1 MTGAG
6 TVGVVAGLALG
17 LGLVLLH
24 AYGRARRVTFE
35 QRLAP
40 YVPRPGLGS
49 GTRSGPGL
57 GDRSGRA
64 GLVGGALGSPLRRAT
79 AVTVRVLGGSDELAR
94 RLRRAADPRS
104 VEQFRAVQLL
114 GACVGLALGLVVAVP
129 AGVVGAFPVPVAGAL
144 VLLLGTSGGILPDVR
159 LGTAVRRREEA
170 MLLEFPTIAEV
181 LALAVAAG
189 ESPHAALQRVARIA
203 DGELV
208 GELRHALA
216 DIHAGANLSD
226 ALGRLSDRTGV
237 PALGR
242 FAEGISVAVERG
254 TPVADV
260 LRAQAQD
267 VREDGRRRLMEIGG
281 RKEVAML
288 VPVVFLVLP
297 VTILFALYPTAVVL
311 VGGL

>member
-1 MTGAG
+1 MTGNDAFG
-6 TVGVVAGLALG
+6 AWAGLALG
-17 LGLVLLH
+17 CGLVLLH
-24 AYGRARRVTFE
+24 AHVRARRVTFE

-40 YVPRPGLGS
+40 YVARPDLGE
-49 GTRSGPGL
+49 GRDAGVALQLRGFL
-57 GDRSGRA
+57 GGM
-64 GLVGGALGSPLRRAT
+64 LGAPLRSAT
-79 AVTVRVLGGSDELAR
+79 RTTVRLLGGSDELAR
-94 RLRRAADPRS
+94 RLKRAGDARS
-104 VEQFRAVQLL
+104 VEQVRASQVL
-114 GACVGLALGLVVAVP
+114 GMSAGLALGLVVAVP
-129 AGVVGAFPVPVAGAL
+129 TGIVGTLPVPVGIVL
-144 VLLLGTSGGILPDVR
+144 VLLLGVSGAILPDVR
-159 LGTAVRRREEA
+159 LGTAIRRREEA

-226 ALGRLSDRTGV
+226 ALDRLGERTGV

-242 FAEGISVAVERG
+242 FAEGIAVAVERG

-267 VREDGRRRLMEIGG
+267 VRADGHRRLMEIGG

-297 VTILFALYPTAVVL
+297 ITIFFALYPTAVVL
-311 VGGL
+311 VSGL

>member
-1 MTGAG
+1 MTGADSL
-6 TVGVVAGLALG
+6 GVWAGLALG

-24 AYGRARRVTFE
+24 AHVRARRVTFE
-35 QRLAP
+35 QRLSP
-40 YVPRPGLGS
+40 YVPRPDLGT
-49 GTRSGPGL
+49 GT
-57 GDRSGRA
+57 DE
-64 GLVGGALGSPLRRAT
+64 GALPQFRGFLGGMLGAPLRRAT
-79 AVTVRVLGGSDELAR
+79 HATVRILGGSDELAR
-94 RLRRAADPRS
+94 RLRRAGDARS
-104 VEQFRAVQLL
+104 VEQVRASQVVGL
-114 GACVGLALGLVVAVP
+114 CVGLALGLVVAVP
-129 AGVVGAFPVPVAGAL
+129 AGAAGAFPVPVAIVL
-144 VLLLGTSGGILPDVR
+144 VLLLGLSGAILPDVR
-159 LGTAVRRREEA
+159 LGTAIKQREEA

-208 GELRHALA
+208 GEMRHALA

-226 ALGRLSDRTGV
+226 ALDRLADRTGV

-242 FAEGISVAVERG
+242 FAEGIAVAVERG
-254 TPVADV
+254 TPVAEV

-267 VREDGRRRLMEIGG
+267 VREDGHRRLMEIGG

-297 VTILFALYPTAVVL
+297 ITIFFALYPTAVVL
-311 VGGL
+311 VSGL

>member
-1 MTGAG
+1 MTSPDLVGAW
-6 TVGVVAGLALG
+6 AGLG
-17 LGLVLLH
+17 LGLGLLCLRAH
-24 AYGRARRVTFE
+24 LRARRVTFE

-49 GTRSGPGL
+49 GVHA
-57 GDRSGRA
+57 GDRPHLTGLLGHAFGR
-64 GLVGGALGSPLRRAT
+64 PLRSLT
-79 AVTVRVLGGSDELAR
+79 LAVVRILGGSEELGR
-94 RLRRAADPRS
+94 RLRRAGDPRS
-104 VEQFRAVQLL
+104 VEQVRASQVV
-114 GACVGLALGLVVAVP
+114 GACAGLALGLVVAVP
-129 AGVVGAFPVPVAGAL
+129 AGALGTFPVPAAVVL
-144 VLLLGTSGGILPDVR
+144 VLLAGICGGIVPDVR
-159 LGTAVRRREEA
+159 LGTAVKQREEA

-208 GELRHALA
+208 RELRLALA

-226 ALGRLSDRTGV
+226 ALDRLAERTGV

-242 FAEGISVAVERG
+242 FAEGIAVAVERG
-254 TPVADV
+254 TPVAEV

-267 VREDGRRRLMEIGG
+267 VREDGHRRLLEIGG

-297 VTILFALYPTAVVL
+297 ITILFALYPTAVVL
-311 VGGL
+311 VSGL